1 MEKNALQKQQLSAK
15 MQAFMEAVR
24 QAQPPTGWIRAIRMA
39 LGISLEQLGHKLGIS
54 RQSMRHL
61 ELREREG
68 SVTLKSLREAADA
81 LDMHLVYG
89 FVPKDGTLKALIER
103 KARELAT
110 EIVLRTSHTM
120 RLEDQENSEERIQ
133 KAIEEKTAQFVHE
146 LPKILWD

>member
-1 MEKNALQKQQLSAK
+1 MEP
-15 MQAFMEAVR
+15 VR
-24 QAQPPTGWIRAIRMA
+24 QAQPPTGWIRAVRMA
-39 LGISLEQLGHKLGIS
+39 LGISLEQLGNKLGIS
-54 RQSMRHL
+54 RQSMRHM

-68 SVTLKSLREAADA
+68 SVTLKSLREAADS

-133 KAIEEKTAQFVHE
+133 KAIEEKTAQFVNE
-146 LPKILWD
+146 LPKMLWD

>member
-1 MEKNALQKQQLSAK
+1 MEKNTLQKQQLSAK

-54 RQSMRHL
+54 RQSMRHM

>member
-1 MEKNALQKQQLSAK
+1 MKNNALQNQQLSAK
-15 MQAFMEAVR
+15 MQAFMEPVR

-39 LGISLEQLGHKLGIS
+39 LGISLEQLGNKLGIS
-54 RQSMRHL
+54 RQSMRHM
-61 ELREREG
+61 EMREREG

>member
-1 MEKNALQKQQLSAK
+1 MKNSALQKQQLSAK
-15 MQAFMEAVR
+15 MQAFMEPVR
-24 QAQPPTGWIRAIRMA
+24 QAQPPTGWIRAVRMA
-39 LGISLEQLGHKLGIS
+39 LGISLEQLGNKLGIS
-54 RQSMRHL
+54 RQSMRHM

-68 SVTLKSLREAADA
+68 SVTLKSLREAADS

-133 KAIEEKTAQFVHE
+133 KAIEEKTAQFVNE
-146 LPKILWD
+146 LPKMLWD

>member
-24 QAQPPTGWIRAIRMA
+24 QTQPPTGWIRAIRMA

-54 RQSMRHL
+54 RQSMRHM

-68 SVTLKSLREAADA
+68 SITLKSLREAADV